1 MGGSESEYGLISM
14 PNGSNSH
21 MEIDPKS
28 VKEMLDRGE
37 VSLFIDVREPWEH
50 ETSHVEGATLIPL
63 QQIPANLAR
72 FQTAREIVVFCHHG
86 RRSLNAVAWLRSQ
99 GIDGARSMAGGIDRW
114 SIEVDPEV
122 PRY

>member
-1 MGGSESEYGLISM
+1 MGRAEGEHGLIPMASD
-14 PNGSNSH
+14 PNSR

-37 VSLFIDVREPWEH
+37 LSLFVDVREPWER

-63 QQIPANLAR
+63 QQVPANLVR
-72 FQTAREIVVFCHHG
+72 FQGAREIVVFCHHG

-99 GIDGARSMAGGIDRW
+99 GIENARSMAGGIDRW
-114 SIEVDPEV
+114 SVDVDPQV

>member
-1 MGGSESEYGLISM
+1 MANGLNV
-14 PNGSNSH
+14 PV
-21 MEIDPKS
+21 EIDPKS

-37 VSLFIDVREPWEH
+37 VSLFVDVREPWEH

-63 QQIPANLAR
+63 QQIPSNLVR
-72 FQTAREIVVFCHHG
+72 FQGATEIVVFCHHG

-99 GIDGARSMAGGIDRW
+99 GIANARSMAGGIDRW
-114 SIEVDPEV
+114 SVEVDPQV